1 MAWRQSNSDGMIVI
15 FVTGDSG
22 VPAENANA
30 DSVACEYGL
39 CQRLY
44 QYSAELALR
53 QRLSR

>member
-1 MAWRQSNSDGMIVI
+1 MIVI